1 MLGSDAQGR
10 AVLLFQVRKH
20 NAWARKLDE
29 LERFCCYLLDMT
41 VGEGRCGA
49 GHRKT
54 LGAGGMHRGWQRSS
68 STVRGPP
75 LLPVRPGGE
84 LHKRWKAGK
93 VAWNV

>member
-41 VGEGRCGA
+41 VGGDSAGVEVGA
-49 GHRKT
+49 ERMDGQAT
-54 LGAGGMHRGWQRSS
+54 AAVLGFRTSD
-68 STVRGPP
+68 
-75 LLPVRPGGE
+75 
-84 LHKRWKAGK
+84 
-93 VAWNV
+93 VAC